1 MESMWLWQVARL
13 AAVSVARR
21 VLDEA
26 AGRLRMHRLV
36 CDTCGTARSGW
47 AATELGAFQLAEQEG
62 WHVARTTRAIHCP
75 TCAPFVLAD
84 VTPLRRVPRAKGAA

>member
-36 CDTCGTARSGW
+36 CDTCNAARSGW

-62 WHVARTTRAIHCP
+62 WFVGREARSIQCP
-75 TCAPFVLAD
+75 ACGPYVHAEVR
-84 VTPLRRVPRAKGAA
+84 PLRRVPRAKGAA

>member
-36 CDTCGTARSGW
+36 CDACYDARSGW

-62 WHVARTTRAIHCP
+62 WHVVRTTRAIHCP
-75 TCAPFVLAD
+75 SCAPFVCAD
-84 VTPLRRVPRAKGAA
+84 VTPLHRGPRVKGAA